1 MTVRVLI
8 ADDQE
13 MVRTGFAMI
22 LAGAGGIEVVAECGD
37 GLTALTAIRTH
48 RPNVA
53 LLDIRMPRLTGLEVA
68 RQVVDLTNVVIVTT
82 FGEDEYVDEAL
93 TIGACGFLL
102 KDSGPAML
110 VAAVRA
116 AALGDALISP
126 ELTVPLLA
134 RTRGSTRR
142 GARDLPPLSNREL
155 EVVRL
160 VARGRTNVEICDT
173 LHIALGTV
181 KSHLTS
187 IQQRLG
193 ARNRVEIAARA
204 WESGLMDS

>member
-1 MTVRVLI
+1 MTIRVLV

-22 LAGAGGIEVVAECGD
+22 LAGAGGIQVVAESGD
-37 GLTALTAIRTH
+37 GADAVASIRTL
-48 RPNVA
+48 RPDVA
-53 LLDIRMPRLTGLEVA
+53 LLDIRMPRLSGLEVA
-68 RQVVDLTNVVIVTT
+68 RQVAGLTNVVIVTT
-82 FGEDEYVDEAL
+82 FGDDDYVDEAL
-93 TIGACGFLL
+93 SLGACGFLL
-102 KDSGPAML
+102 KDAGPAML

-116 AALGDALISP
+116 AAVGDALISP

-134 RTRGSTRR
+134 RTRG
-142 GARDLPPLSNREL
+142 GARRAARPLPPLSDREL
-155 EVVRL
+155 DVVRL
-160 VARGRTNVEICDT
+160 VARGRTNVEIGQA

-187 IQQRLG
+187 IQQRLQ